1 MLGAGC
7 WLMSAVAFSQTVQP
21 PSSATTSWRDSL
33 KVLQAEIARSPWS
46 TDLHLRKA
54 AVNLELQQWQ
64 YAINEYGL
72 ILQHEAQNPA
82 ALFYRAYAAMH
93 LRRYDPA
100 RRDYEE
106 LLTIFPR
113 HAEARLS
120 LAYVLQQMGKT
131 TDAMD
136 HLNIVVEQHPDSV
149 AGYVARATLEKDLK
163 QYDAALFDW
172 REAIKRE
179 PQNADYVASAVDIL
193 LQQNRRSEAR
203 RELDAA
209 VGRGIP
215 RGVLHHWYARC
226 KKKVPKAGVIPL

>member
-1 MLGAGC
+1 M
-7 WLMSAVAFSQTVQP
+7 
-21 PSSATTSWRDSL
+21 
-33 KVLQAEIARSPWS
+33 
-46 TDLHLRKA
+46 
-54 AVNLELQQWQ
+54 
-64 YAINEYGL
+64 
-72 ILQHEAQNPA
+72 
-82 ALFYRAYAAMH
+82 
-93 LRRYDPA
+93 
-100 RRDYEE
+100 
-106 LLTIFPR
+106 
-113 HAEARLS
+113 S

-149 AGYVARATLEKDLK
+149 AGYVARATLEKELK